1 MKPIIGGLVGL
12 LVGSTL
18 GWLGFGT
25 TPGAIGLGFA
35 VAATL
40 YGLLSAFDP

>member
-1 MKPIIGGLVGL
+1 MKPIIGGLIGL

-25 TPGAIGLGFA
+25 MLGAIGLGFA
-35 VAATL
+35 VAASL
-40 YGLLSAFDP
+40 YGLLSAFDA